1 MGIWNW
7 VRATAVTFAAP
18 ATTPDPT
25 THWADPGIEPA
36 VPQKQ
41 ARSLTPVLQWQLRK
55 FIIERDLKYLS
66 SPSFPLNK
74 SWNVIFFSF
83 WEQGLFPIL
92 HLLYVYLNVLWH
104 ICISKIYA
112 FYEYVWGF
120 SELNTCAVYT
130 HINIHTFYFCLFMA
144 APVAYVWMFLG

>member
-74 SWNVIFFSF
+74 SWNVIFFLFESKDFFLSF
-83 WEQGLFPIL
+83 
-92 HLLYVYLNVLWH
+92 
-104 ICISKIYA
+104 
-112 FYEYVWGF
+112 
-120 SELNTCAVYT
+120 
-130 HINIHTFYFCLFMA
+130 TFYMCI
-144 APVAYVWMFLG
+144 WMFFDTFAYQKFMHFMSTFEVLVN